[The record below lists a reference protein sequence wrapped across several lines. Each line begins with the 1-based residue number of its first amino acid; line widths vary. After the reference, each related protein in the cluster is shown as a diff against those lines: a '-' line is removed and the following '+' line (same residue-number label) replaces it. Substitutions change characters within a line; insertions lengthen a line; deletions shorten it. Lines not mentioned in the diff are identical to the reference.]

1 MNKGSRVSKKQ
12 TTSQRLDIL
21 EKMVVRLSLQ
31 MNAILKAIHMPSEDN
46 K

>member
-1 MNKGSRVSKKQ
+1 MKQSRVSKKQ
-12 TTSQRLDIL
+12 TTNERIQVL

-31 MNAILKAIHMPSEDN
+31 MNAILKAIHMPNEEE